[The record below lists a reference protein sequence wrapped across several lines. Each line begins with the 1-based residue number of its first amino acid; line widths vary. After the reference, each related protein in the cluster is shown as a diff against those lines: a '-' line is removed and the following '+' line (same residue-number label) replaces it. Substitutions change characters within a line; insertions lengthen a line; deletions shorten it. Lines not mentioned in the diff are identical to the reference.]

1 VLALT
6 DFQEQ
11 DIEEVLK
18 RPAFC
23 QQKHHEKEELKFFCK
38 DCEVAICNSCVA
50 ILHEDHAK
58 IHLEEAASERKL
70 QVQSAIELQKL
81 KAQQKRNKIV
91 KLGQNCIHIE
101 RRASTV
107 KRNVNRFF
115 EKLMAV
121 IKAKKKELLNKVEIQ
136 VKESRERLRTEERNV
151 GEQIKLIEREIEK
164 TETLVKRSTSAGIVQ
179 MDKSFEVEVSDEED
193 QVDYDL
199 EGFRRFIFVENE
211 SLMAKSVTEGIGA
224 FKTFFSKTIAN
235 QSGAQG
241 KGIREATVG
250 LEAQF
255 VLTTRNAE
263 GEQCYDERD
272 CVIVEI
278 GNRQRQDCA
287 TKARIQDN
295 KDGSYKISYFAKE
308 TGNRELS
315 VKVYEDHV
323 NGSTFAVKVK
333 PRQFRPVQSFG
344 QQGSAVGML
353 VCPWRVAVNERDEI
367 AVTDND
373 NNRIQVFSSDGTY
386 LRSFGTKGDKQGEF
400 NFPVGIAFDKNG
412 LIIVVYSDNHRVQV
426 FSEQGEFLNQFGEQ
440 GSLDHH
446 LQDPYGL
453 SIDSDGNYIVADST
467 NKLIK
472 IFSPS
477 GQFLRKIGGE
487 GSFSFPCHCVQF
499 NNYLIVSDS
508 DEHCI
513 KVFDYYGNFWYKF
526 GKKGKGNGELHEPR
540 FLSVNKAGHLMVC
553 DSRNHRVQE
562 FELSGKFI
570 AKFGTQGSGIG
581 EFDRQFSTAV
591 LSDGRIVVTDFWND
605 RIQIFE

>member
-6 DFQEQ
+6 DFQDQ

-18 RPAFC
+18 RPEFC

-38 DCEVAICNSCVA
+38 DCEVAICNSSVA
-50 ILHEDHAK
+50 ILHESHAK
-58 IHLEEAASERKL
+58 IHLEEAVSERKL

-81 KAQQKRNKIV
+81 KAQPKRHKIV

-136 VKESRERLRTEERNV
+136 VKESRERLRTEERNL

-179 MDKSFEVEVSDEED
+179 MDKSFELEVSDEED

-224 FKTFFSKTIAN
+224 FKTFFSKISAN

-241 KGIREATVG
+241 KGMREAIVG

-308 TGNRELS
+308 TGDRDSS
-315 VKVYEDHV
+315 VKVNEDHV
-323 NGSTFAVKVK
+323 NGSPFAVKVK

-412 LIIVVYSDNHRVQV
+412 LIIVVDSDNHRVQV
-426 FSEQGEFLNQFGEQ
+426 FSEQGEFLN
-440 GSLDHH
+440 
-446 LQDPYGL
+446 
-453 SIDSDGNYIVADST
+453 
-467 NKLIK
+467 
-472 IFSPS
+472 
-477 GQFLRKIGGE
+477 
-487 GSFSFPCHCVQF
+487 
-499 NNYLIVSDS
+499 
-508 DEHCI
+508 
-513 KVFDYYGNFWYKF
+513 
-526 GKKGKGNGELHEPR
+526 
-540 FLSVNKAGHLMVC
+540 
-553 DSRNHRVQE
+553 
-562 FELSGKFI
+562 
-570 AKFGTQGSGIG
+570 
-581 EFDRQFSTAV
+581 
-591 LSDGRIVVTDFWND
+591 
-605 RIQIFE
+605 